1 MRENY
6 RDQVRRSE
14 ARVVTYRGATTP
26 NNLSS
31 HNSGTALCMERDIK
45 ERIETPN
52 VILHQ
57 SIVAVRK
64 I

>member
-1 MRENY
+1 M
-6 RDQVRRSE
+6 RRSE
-14 ARVVTYRGATTP
+14 ARVVTYRGAATP